1 MTPRARLCLAL
12 LLGLCAALASGCS
25 RHQAALEAPAH
36 AVVLAPVAVEDVEE
50 RVAATGQIL
59 AKQRAEVAAQVPGEV
74 TAILVDEGQPV
85 AEGAVVIEI
94 DPERRALDLTR
105 ARARLSEAG
114 SGLLDAQRQNARIH
128 ALARHQVAS
137 KAQLDQAD
145 TALDAARSRVQAAQ
159 ADLGAAER
167 AAADSRVATRFAG
180 VIGRRFVSRGE
191 YVQPAQKLFELV
203 SLDPVEAEFT
213 LPEADAS
220 RLRLGLPLDVAVAPY
235 PDQLFHAQVSMI
247 SPEIDERTRTLRV
260 KAVLANPDGRLRPG
274 LFARAD
280 LGIARRANVV
290 LVPEEAVLQRSD
302 GAVVFRAIEGGKRAQ
317 RRIVELGPIR
327 GGRAE
332 IRSGLAAGDVV
343 VVRGQALLADGA
355 PITARNADGSPVV
368 PVANTP

>member
-1 MTPRARLCLAL
+1 MSRACRLAL
-12 LLGLCAALASGCS
+12 ALCVSAALGTGCQ
-25 RHQAALEAPAH
+25 RQRAAVESPAH
-36 AVVLAPVAVEDVEE
+36 AVVLAPVEVQDVDE
-50 RVAATGQIL
+50 RVAASGQIL
-59 AKQRAEVAAQVPGEV
+59 AKQRADVAAQVPGEV

-114 SGLLDAQRQNARIH
+114 SGLLDAQRQAQRTH
-128 ALARHQVAS
+128 ALAKRQVAS
-137 KAQLDQAD
+137 RAQLDQAE

-167 AAADSRVATRFAG
+167 AAADSRVAARFAG

-191 YVQPAQKLFELV
+191 YVQPGQKLFELV
-203 SLDPVEAEFT
+203 SLDPVEVEFA

-220 RLRLGLPLDVAVAPY
+220 RLRLGLPLDVGVAPY
-235 PDQLFHAQVSMI
+235 PGEVFHAEVSMV

-260 KAVLANPDGRLRPG
+260 KAVLANPEGRLRPG

-280 LGIARRANVV
+280 LGIARRSNVL

-302 GAVVFRAIEGGKRAQ
+302 GAVVFRAVDNATRAE
-317 RRIVELGPIR
+317 RRVVELGPIHA
-327 GGRAE
+327 GRAE
-332 IRSGLAAGDVV
+332 IRSGLAPGDVV
-343 VVRGQALLADGA
+343 VLRGHAQLADGA
-355 PITARNADGSPVV
+355 QIAARNPDGSPVQ